1 MAKGELKKREAE
13 ALPALFAK
21 AADDI
26 TELLDV
32 KLALLK
38 AELREEAGTFIRGGT
53 MIAIG
58 GIVAAV
64 GFALLNVAIAF
75 LVSTLFQNTSLSQPA
90 RYALGFIITAV
101 LYLAIGAALIIVNK
115 NKMAAQGL
123 VPKRSVAELK
133 RDKER
138 LEEEI

>member
-1 MAKGELKKREAE
+1 MAKRELKKQDAE
-13 ALPALFAK
+13 GLPALFAK
-21 AADDI
+21 AADDV

-38 AELREEAGTFIRGGT
+38 AELREEAETFIRGGT

-75 LVSTLFQNTSLSQPA
+75 LVSTLFQSTSLSQPA

-101 LYLAIGAALIIVNK
+101 VYLAIGTALIIVNK